1 MKFFKKIFLIIVT
14 FLVTISLST
23 LFIGCPPKPTEEI
36 IEKTIEEVTTT
47 EEAELKTEEE
57 AEETTREITEETT
70 EETIEETTEEVKE
83 EIRKYTILSGIE
95 NDELVVPEINLWSD
109 YGENRI
115 AKGAKVVG
123 IVKHNTEVQ
132 ILEEAVDGKT
142 KFYKVKSPDNLIG
155 WVSENFVTDIIE
167 K

>member
-1 MKFFKKIFLIIVT
+1 MKFIKGCFVIIILIIVIG
-14 FLVTISLST
+14 LLAYTIINSINKSIWDRQKQESELESR
-23 LFIGCPPKPTEEI
+23 IEKQKEKPTTE
-36 IEKTIEEVTTT
+36 EEVT
-47 EEAELKTEEE
+47 
-57 AEETTREITEETT
+57 RE
-70 EETIEETTEEVKE
+70 EETTEEVKE
-83 EIRKYTILSGIE
+83 EIRKYAILSGIE

-123 IVKHNTEVQ
+123 IVKHNSEVQ